1 MIRFREFL
9 AGTILSKSTIIAKNV
24 RSFFE
29 IIYPFESKHDR
40 TQHLSSMT
48 RKMTVVSKAAEGIQS
63 HLSKRTSSS
72 YRRESHQTFEE
83 NIINHLEVTG
93 NPSFRSDGHRHFEQ
107 TANPSFRRDSA
118 GIISK
123 R

>member
-1 MIRFREFL
+1 MIR
-9 AGTILSKSTIIAKNV
+9 
-24 RSFFE
+24 
-29 IIYPFESKHDR
+29 
-40 TQHLSSMT
+40 
-48 RKMTVVSKAAEGIQS
+48 KMIVISKAAEGIQS

-107 TANPSFRRDSA
+107 TANPSFRRDST